1 MKTSGRINKQI
12 VISIGA
18 GTLLIILYILI
29 FSFSAQNADESGAL
43 SRSISS
49 ICVNMLNSL
58 SGEQMSGTRLE
69 QLIMKYEGPIRK
81 LAHFTEY
88 ACMGTL
94 VYVLWV
100 QWMER
105 GKKLYLLTIIWV
117 AVSAAADEIH
127 QLFVPGRDGN
137 IPDVCLDTF
146 GGAAGLLFCIL
157 VGSIF
162 ERRRRKKTRSGEAG
176 GTPSCGAG

>member
-58 SGEQMSGTRLE
+58 YGEKMSGQRLE
-69 QLIMKYEGPIRK
+69 QLIMKYEG
-81 LAHFTEY
+81 
-88 ACMGTL
+88 
-94 VYVLWV
+94 
-100 QWMER
+100 
-105 GKKLYLLTIIWV
+105 
-117 AVSAAADEIH
+117 
-127 QLFVPGRDGN
+127 
-137 IPDVCLDTF
+137 
-146 GGAAGLLFCIL
+146 
-157 VGSIF
+157 
-162 ERRRRKKTRSGEAG
+162 
-176 GTPSCGAG
+176 